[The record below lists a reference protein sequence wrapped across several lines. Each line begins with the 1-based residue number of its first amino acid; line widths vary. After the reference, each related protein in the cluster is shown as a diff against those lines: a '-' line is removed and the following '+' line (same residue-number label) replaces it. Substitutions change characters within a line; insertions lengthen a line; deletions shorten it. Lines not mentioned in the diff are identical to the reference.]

1 MLSEDYKQYFKMMMD
16 RFKIKS
22 LDKLSP
28 EEKKKFFT
36 AVDKSYKAKNEDLKE
51 MTPPMSVS
59 NPKAHAKLVQK
70 ALDRAK
76 ERQLPGTKTK
86 LGTALQNKNHE
97 KHSLAKKIIDKI
109 KGKKKDKPKTNIS
122 KSDSQKYADL
132 YGGGAKV
139 ENVAPNHDGKA
150 APHGSGYKEVD
161 EGKKQYGQKLTDDFF
176 KSVKKFEQE
185 VIVLGKMA
193 TKIRG
198 DRTDEKIIL
207 KMYKKHMGPFIE
219 LIRSWNDT
227 TQNNPHI
234 SEGKIQV
241 QGIGMYD
248 DKTLKKKILGM
259 TKDLQKLAKNDEWSK
274 SSENAIKALGRM
286 WGAYQDWSR
295 NNESVNE
302 SLLKQIKQAEKIA
315 KSMSGNM
322 TGAVKGIE
330 KIRRGLSRHK
340 RVRVAL
346 RKYNESVD
354 EGKLSEDYKNSE
366 WEVYVADEKGKEK
379 IVKKAKSKRAGVIL
393 YNKLINSG
401 LMYYEVGMRVVKESV
416 NEGIFGKFD
425 TGAGFKGNGMTV
437 YDRNQE
443 KSGDFRDIVHIAP
456 NGKITIY
463 DKNVKKE
470 PKLMQSLNKISQE
483 FKKTFKESVNEDVFA
498 IVDKYNDKKQDYD
511 QVYFKDNN
519 LNKVKKHMKKMGS
532 KYGKMN
538 LIRVKT
544 NGKMSLV
551 EGMDKRQAGETL
563 KQLGGNKFIMMTGAK
578 NFAVGPKGMGFKIG
592 RNSKGVNY
600 IRIDLDR
607 GRDLY
612 NMEFIQMRG
621 GNLKVKSKVK
631 GVYNDQLQKM
641 FTKHTG
647 MYTSLGTMGR

>member
-274 SSENAIKALGRM
+274 ASENAIKALGRM

-295 NNESVNE
+295 KH
-302 SLLKQIKQAEKIA
+302 LK
-315 KSMSGNM
+315 N
-322 TGAVKGIE
+322 
-330 KIRRGLSRHK
+330 
-340 RVRVAL
+340 
-346 RKYNESVD
+346 
-354 EGKLSEDYKNSE
+354 
-366 WEVYVADEKGKEK
+366 
-379 IVKKAKSKRAGVIL
+379 
-393 YNKLINSG
+393 
-401 LMYYEVGMRVVKESV
+401 
-416 NEGIFGKFD
+416 
-425 TGAGFKGNGMTV
+425 
-437 YDRNQE
+437 
-443 KSGDFRDIVHIAP
+443 P
-456 NGKITIY
+456 
-463 DKNVKKE
+463 
-470 PKLMQSLNKISQE
+470 
-483 FKKTFKESVNEDVFA
+483 
-498 IVDKYNDKKQDYD
+498 
-511 QVYFKDNN
+511 
-519 LNKVKKHMKKMGS
+519 
-532 KYGKMN
+532 
-538 LIRVKT
+538 
-544 NGKMSLV
+544 
-551 EGMDKRQAGETL
+551 
-563 KQLGGNKFIMMTGAK
+563 
-578 NFAVGPKGMGFKIG
+578 
-592 RNSKGVNY
+592 
-600 IRIDLDR
+600 
-607 GRDLY
+607 
-612 NMEFIQMRG
+612 
-621 GNLKVKSKVK
+621 
-631 GVYNDQLQKM
+631 
-641 FTKHTG
+641 
-647 MYTSLGTMGR
+647 

>member
-139 ENVAPNHDGKA
+139 ESIEEAMSNRVKKAIMVAVQMGGDMTGAVKKIEKIKKGLSKDKKVMQALRLANENTAPNHDGKA

-161 EGKKQYGQKLTDDFF
+161 EGKKQYGQKLTDNFF
-176 KSVKKFEQE
+176 KSVRKFEQE

-219 LIRSWNDT
+219 LIRSWNST
-227 TQNNPHI
+227 TQKNPHI

-286 WGAYQDWSR
+286 WGAYQ
-295 NNESVNE
+295 E
-302 SLLKQIKQAEKIA
+302 
-315 KSMSGNM
+315 
-322 TGAVKGIE
+322 
-330 KIRRGLSRHK
+330 
-340 RVRVAL
+340 
-346 RKYNESVD
+346 
-354 EGKLSEDYKNSE
+354 
-366 WEVYVADEKGKEK
+366 
-379 IVKKAKSKRAGVIL
+379 
-393 YNKLINSG
+393 
-401 LMYYEVGMRVVKESV
+401 
-416 NEGIFGKFD
+416 
-425 TGAGFKGNGMTV
+425 
-437 YDRNQE
+437 
-443 KSGDFRDIVHIAP
+443 
-456 NGKITIY
+456 
-463 DKNVKKE
+463 
-470 PKLMQSLNKISQE
+470 
-483 FKKTFKESVNEDVFA
+483 
-498 IVDKYNDKKQDYD
+498 
-511 QVYFKDNN
+511 
-519 LNKVKKHMKKMGS
+519 
-532 KYGKMN
+532 
-538 LIRVKT
+538 
-544 NGKMSLV
+544 
-551 EGMDKRQAGETL
+551 
-563 KQLGGNKFIMMTGAK
+563 
-578 NFAVGPKGMGFKIG
+578 
-592 RNSKGVNY
+592 
-600 IRIDLDR
+600 
-607 GRDLY
+607 
-612 NMEFIQMRG
+612 
-621 GNLKVKSKVK
+621 
-631 GVYNDQLQKM
+631 
-641 FTKHTG
+641 
-647 MYTSLGTMGR
+647 

>member
-139 ENVAPNHDGKA
+139 ESIEEAMSNRVKKAIMVAVQMGGDMTGAVKKIEKIKKGLSKDKKVRNALRLANENTAPNHDGKA

-161 EGKKQYGQKLTDDFF
+161 EGKKQYGQKLTDNFF
-176 KSVKKFEQE
+176 KSVRKFEQE

-219 LIRSWNDT
+219 LIRSWNST

-302 SLLKQIKQAEKIA
+302 
-315 KSMSGNM
+315 
-322 TGAVKGIE
+322 
-330 KIRRGLSRHK
+330 
-340 RVRVAL
+340 
-346 RKYNESVD
+346 
-354 EGKLSEDYKNSE
+354 
-366 WEVYVADEKGKEK
+366 
-379 IVKKAKSKRAGVIL
+379 
-393 YNKLINSG
+393 
-401 LMYYEVGMRVVKESV
+401 
-416 NEGIFGKFD
+416 GIFGKFD

-483 FKKTFKESVNEDVFA
+483 FKKAFKESVN
-498 IVDKYNDKKQDYD
+498 
-511 QVYFKDNN
+511 
-519 LNKVKKHMKKMGS
+519 
-532 KYGKMN
+532 
-538 LIRVKT
+538 
-544 NGKMSLV
+544 

-621 GNLKVKSKVK
+621 GNLKIKSKVK
-631 GVYNDQLQKM
+631 GVYNDQLQKI

>member
-1 MLSEDYKQYFKMMMD
+1 MLSENYKKYFKMMMD
-16 RFKIKS
+16 KHGIKS
-22 LDKLSP
+22 LDQLSA
-28 EEKKKFFT
+28 EEKKKFFK
-36 AVDKSYKAKNEDLKE
+36 AVDKSYKAKNEEVINENPAVIATAARMAIQNQQGKKV
-51 MTPPMSVS
+51 SVNTARQS
-59 NPKAHAKLVQK
+59 SYSKKDPQAHKKAKSLFQK
-70 ALDRAK
+70 IKDK
-76 ERQLPGTKTK
+76 FKTK
-86 LGTALQNKNHE
+86 P
-97 KHSLAKKIIDKI
+97 KKTKSEP
-109 KGKKKDKPKTNIS
+109 KKQS
-122 KSDSQKYADL
+122 KSSAQKYADL
-132 YGGGAKV
+132 YGGGVKV
-139 ENVAPNHDGKA
+139 EFKEGYSMRDVGLSPFFKKLKPIQRQAISIALVMGGNMTGAVKAIEKIKKGLSKDKKVRNALRLANENTAPNHDGKA

-161 EGKKQYGQKLTDDFF
+161 EGTKQYGQKLTDNFF
-176 KSVKKFEQE
+176 KSVRKFEQE

-193 TKIRG
+193 TKMRG

-219 LIRSWNDT
+219 LIRSWNST
-227 TQNNPHI
+227 TQKNPHI

-286 WGAYQDWSR
+286 WGAYQEWAR
-295 NNESVNE
+295 NN
-302 SLLKQIKQAEKIA
+302 
-315 KSMSGNM
+315 
-322 TGAVKGIE
+322 
-330 KIRRGLSRHK
+330 
-340 RVRVAL
+340 
-346 RKYNESVD
+346 
-354 EGKLSEDYKNSE
+354 
-366 WEVYVADEKGKEK
+366 
-379 IVKKAKSKRAGVIL
+379 
-393 YNKLINSG
+393 
-401 LMYYEVGMRVVKESV
+401 ESV

-443 KSGDFRDIVHIAP
+443 KSGDFKDIAHIAP

-621 GNLKVKSKVK
+621 GNLKIKSKVK